1 VAFAAGA
8 LAGQEA
14 TTVAPALLAL
24 AAACLVLGLVRSRL
38 ARTAVMAA
46 AAAGG
51 TAAAGIER
59 HAYETAPL
67 RAWAGLHEN
76 DEQAPLVRGVAAADA
91 IDALGRRSILMDVET
106 LSGGGAEG
114 PMPGRAR
121 IEVGGL
127 APLQGSR
134 DFPIG
139 DGDRLT
145 VWATLRW
152 PRGFGNPGSFDAEG
166 QARRQGV
173 HAVGYCKSARLIR
186 VEGPADVGWLRA
198 AASRVRRWGRRAF
211 ERFMLSGTEQGLARA
226 MVLGDRTGVDPDTA
240 EAFRVAGTYH
250 ILAISGAQVALVAGM
265 LAFVLG
271 RTRTGPW
278 TWTRTSRT
286 SWASP
291 RWCCWSTTRR
301 PSPTSASSSPSGPRS
316 ASCW

>member
-1 VAFAAGA
+1 
-8 LAGQEA
+8 
-14 TTVAPALLAL
+14 
-24 AAACLVLGLVRSRL
+24 
-38 ARTAVMAA
+38 
-46 AAAGG
+46 
-51 TAAAGIER
+51 
-59 HAYETAPL
+59 
-67 RAWAGLHEN
+67 
-76 DEQAPLVRGVAAADA
+76 
-91 IDALGRRSILMDVET
+91 
-106 LSGGGAEG
+106 
-114 PMPGRAR
+114 R

-166 QARRQGV
+166 QARRQGI

-211 ERFMLSGTEQGLARA
+211 ERFMLPGTEQGLARA

-265 LAFVLG
+265 LAFVLA
-271 RTRTGPW
+271 RARAGPW
-278 TWTRTSRT
+278 V
-286 SWASP
+286 
-291 RWCCWSTTRR
+291 
-301 PSPTSASSSPSGPRS
+301 
-316 ASCW
+316 